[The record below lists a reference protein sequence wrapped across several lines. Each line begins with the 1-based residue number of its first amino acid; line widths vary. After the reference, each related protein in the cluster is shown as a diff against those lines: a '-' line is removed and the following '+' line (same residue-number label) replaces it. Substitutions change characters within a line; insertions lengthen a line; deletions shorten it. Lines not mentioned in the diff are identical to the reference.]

1 MPSRKQDY
9 SAPEGRANGAPGRQP
24 AAKQTAGALGSSPA
38 PEGRADLTTRFRF
51 PHAGTAD
58 DDGLVAVGGDLKPG
72 TLLLAYSNGI
82 FPWTT
87 HPVTWWSPDPRA
99 VIPIG
104 GVHVS
109 RSLRRDMRRAAFTV
123 TFDRDFRRVMEG
135 CAAPRPGREKT
146 WISPQFIS
154 AYTRLH
160 ALGYA
165 HSVEVWRGDTLAG
178 GLYGVSIGGFFA
190 GESMFSEERN
200 ASKAA
205 LVAVEERLRG
215 SGFVLFDV
223 QMLTPHLA
231 SMGAVEIPRTDYLG
245 LLRSAVV
252 VPVSFAT

>member
-1 MPSRKQDY
+1 MPSRKQGS

-24 AAKQTAGALGSSPA
+24 SQRSETAGALGI
-38 PEGRADLTTRFRF
+38 PEGGAELTTRFRF

-58 DDGLVAVGGDLKPG
+58 EDGLVAVGGDLKPG

-109 RSLRRDMRRAAFTV
+109 RSLRRDMRRAPFTL
-123 TFDRDFRRVMEG
+123 TFDGDFRRVMEG
-135 CAAPRPGREKT
+135 CAASRPGREKT

-165 HSVEVWRGDTLAG
+165 HSVEVWRGEALAG

-190 GESMFSEERN
+190 GESMFSEERS

-205 LVAVEERLRG
+205 LVAMEERLRTC
-215 SGFVLFDV
+215 GFVLFDV
-223 QMLTPHLA
+223 QMMTAHLQ
-231 SMGAVEIPRTDYLG
+231 SMGAVEVPRADYLA
-245 LLRSAVV
+245 LLGSAVGL
-252 VPVSFAT
+252 PVTFTP